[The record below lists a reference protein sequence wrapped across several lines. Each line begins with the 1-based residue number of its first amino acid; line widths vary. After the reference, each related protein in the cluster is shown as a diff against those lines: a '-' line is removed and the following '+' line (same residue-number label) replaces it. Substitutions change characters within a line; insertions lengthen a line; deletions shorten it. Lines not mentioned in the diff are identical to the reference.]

1 MSSGQQAA
9 TVEQSNALTE
19 WLMQRG
25 HGKDIMA
32 LDRRGLEFLL
42 EKHLPTLGLRI
53 LPDDEQIGGG
63 RIYLGLAF

>member
-1 MSSGQQAA
+1 
-9 TVEQSNALTE
+9 
-19 WLMQRG
+19 MQRG
-25 HGKDIMA
+25 HGNDIIS

>member
-1 MSSGQQAA
+1 MSSGQTPA
-9 TVEQSNALTE
+9 TVEQINALTE

-25 HGKDIMA
+25 HGQDTMA

-42 EKHLPTLGLRI
+42 EKHLPTKGLRI

-63 RIYLGLAF
+63 RVYLGLAF

>member
-1 MSSGQQAA
+1 MSSGQTPV
-9 TVEQSNALTE
+9 TVEQMNALTE

-25 HGKDIMA
+25 HNKDIMS
-32 LDRRGLEFLL
+32 LDRRGLGFLL
-42 EKHLPTLGLRI
+42 EKHFPTMGLRI

>member
-1 MSSGQQAA
+1 MNQGPQGA
-9 TVEQSNALTE
+9 TVEQINALTE

-25 HGKDIMA
+25 HNKDIMS

-42 EKHLPTLGLRI
+42 EKHLPTMGLRI

-63 RIYLGLAF
+63 RIYLGLAY

>member
-1 MSSGQQAA
+1 MSSNQQVA
-9 TVEQSNALTE
+9 TVEEINALTE
-19 WLMQRG
+19 WLVQRG
-25 HGKDIMA
+25 HGKDTMA

-63 RIYLGLAF
+63 RIYLGLVF

>member
-1 MSSGQQAA
+1 MSSGQKVA
-9 TVEQSNALTE
+9 TVEQINALTE

-25 HGKDIMA
+25 HGQDTMA

-42 EKHLPTLGLRI
+42 ERHLPALGLRI

-63 RIYLGLAF
+63 KVYLGLAF

>member
-1 MSSGQQAA
+1 MSSGQKAA
-9 TVEQSNALTE
+9 TVEQINALTE

-25 HGKDIMA
+25 HGSDIVS
-32 LDRRGLEFLL
+32 LDRRGLDFLL

-63 RIYLGLAF
+63 RIYLGLVF

>member
-9 TVEQSNALTE
+9 TVEQINALTE
-19 WLMQRG
+19 RLVQRG
-25 HGKDIMA
+25 HGKDTMA
-32 LDRRGLEFLL
+32 LDRRGLDFLL

>member
-9 TVEQSNALTE
+9 TVEEINAMTE

-25 HGKDIMA
+25 HCSDIMA

-42 EKHLPTLGLRI
+42 EKHLPTMGLRI